1 MNNAEAQLD
10 DQYLG
15 HPSDSDDQTINAID
29 DSYGLSEVCLNVL
42 PVLARQIESARQIT
56 DVSIQDL
63 SQRFYGLSQR
73 IQSTVTASAQ
83 NEGGGGL
90 LGLLSESQKQLS
102 EITQLLQASMQQKQV
117 LVNAIVEL
125 KSSAKDLKEMA
136 EVVSLIARETNMVA
150 INAAIEAAHVG
161 EKGRGFAVVADSVR
175 RLSANAAKTGKQMS
189 ERVYSV
195 TKAIDSTALLSKEFE
210 EKDIALV
217 NHTEQVIEQVVGKF
231 GNAAKGIMESSE
243 QLRSEG
249 QYVSGEI
256 SNVLVSLQ
264 FQDRVTQMLSHVQN
278 NLNKLNDSVNAGERL
293 VEGETWLE
301 ELAETYTM
309 QEEHEIQAE
318 VTGVPTQKSKHSKKS
333 PSNQNRTNSQPLAN
347 DSSDEITFF

>member
-1 MNNAEAQLD
+1 MNNVEAEFD
-10 DQYLG
+10 GQYLG
-15 HPSDSDDQTINAID
+15 DALDSDDQTSGNID
-29 DSYGLSEVCLNVL
+29 HRYELSDVCLNVL
-42 PVLARQIESARQIT
+42 PVWAGQIESARQIT

-73 IQSTVTASAQ
+73 IQSTVTVSAKDEQ
-83 NEGGGGL
+83 DGGL
-90 LGLLSESQKQLS
+90 LALLSESQKQLS
-102 EITQLLQASMQQKQV
+102 EITQLLQTSMQQKQV

-125 KSSAKDLKEMA
+125 KSSAKELKDMA

-175 RLSANAAKTGKQMS
+175 RLSANAAKTGKQIS
-189 ERVYSV
+189 ERVHSV
-195 TKAIDSTALLSKEFE
+195 TNAINSTALLSKEFE
-210 EKDIALV
+210 EKDSALV
-217 NHTEQVIEQVVGKF
+217 LHTEQTIAQVVGKF
-231 GNAAKGIMESSE
+231 GNAAKHIMESSE
-243 QLRSEG
+243 HLRSEG

-278 NLNKLNDSVNAGERL
+278 DLKKLNKTINSGESL
-293 VEGETWLE
+293 VDGEVWLG
-301 ELAETYTM
+301 ELADTYTM

-318 VTGVPTQKSKHSKKS
+318 VTGVPTRKSKSSKKS
-333 PSNQNRTNSQPLAN
+333 QTSQASMDHQPPAN
-347 DSSDEITFF
+347 DSADEITFF